1 MKQMDN
7 SLTVNTPRREVEK
20 LSSFRKLSYNCVYN
34 LVIANFKMRL
44 FDKIFGRQKFDLE
57 ILVPTTIEIV
67 HMDDKVRFRGTKE
80 DISKFSKEFYRLK
93 ELNDGQLCKLDKYT
107 LKVSDYITPDRE
119 KENWIELPNHAWGIM
134 GSKFNEVPYE
144 YEDNPFDFNDCGY
157 TVCVRRADVQ
167 TWSFVLLI
175 NFRNKLKL
183 CAPKPA
189 RTQSPKTLAVILP
202 NRMLNIKKYNPMKL

>member
-1 MKQMDN
+1 MK
-7 SLTVNTPRREVEK
+7 
-20 LSSFRKLSYNCVYN
+20 
-34 LVIANFKMRL
+34 L

-57 ILVPTTIEIV
+57 IKVPTNIEIV

-80 DISKFSKEFYRLK
+80 DISKFGKEFYRLK
-93 ELNDGQLCKLDKYT
+93 ELSDGQLCKLDKYT

-157 TVCVRRADVQ
+157 TDKNPFDIGVEVIDLPIRFMEFNEDGTYQ
-167 TWSFVLLI
+167 T
-175 NFRNKLKL
+175 
-183 CAPKPA
+183 
-189 RTQSPKTLAVILP
+189 KTIE
-202 NRMLNIKKYNPMKL
+202 R